1 MADISE
7 KITELLNSSD
17 GMERLKSVAESI
29 LGDDDK
35 KASPKSEEKVEEGF
49 SIPNNLLENIG
60 NMQGIMRIASILSK
74 EQQDSRIDLLRALKP
89 HLSKERATRV
99 DKAIS
104 LLKVARLLPVLK
116 EEGILNSLG
125 FY

>member
-1 MADISE
+1 MDDISE
-7 KITELLNSSD
+7 KISELLNSSD

-29 LGDDDK
+29 LGDDNK
-35 KASPKSEEKVEEGF
+35 KASPKSEEKGEEGF

-60 NMQGIMRIASILSK
+60 NMQGIMRIANILSK

-104 LLKVARLLPVLK
+104 LLKVARLLPILK

-125 FY
+125 F

>member
-1 MADISE
+1 MDDISE
-7 KITELLNSSD
+7 KISELLNSSD

-29 LGDDDK
+29 LGDDNK
-35 KASPKSEEKVEEGF
+35 KASHKSEEKGEEGF

-60 NMQGIMRIASILSK
+60 NMQGIMRIANILSK

-104 LLKVARLLPVLK
+104 LLKVARLLPILK

-125 FY
+125 F

>member
-1 MADISE
+1 MDDISE
-7 KITELLNSSD
+7 KISELLNSSD

-29 LGDDDK
+29 LGDDNK
-35 KASPKSEEKVEEGF
+35 KISHKSEEKGEGGF

-60 NMQGIMRIASILSK
+60 NMQGIMRIANILSK

-104 LLKVARLLPVLK
+104 LLKVARLLPILK

-125 FY
+125 F